1 MNLKQKTDLELLKH
15 QEQTLLKQIERMEK
29 GKFTEGQ
36 EHEFKQ
42 LLCKW
47 QNVRNKIYQ
56 IENSPFKQ
64 QIKIMKDRIIIL
76 SLVIITI
83 YAINHLFT

>member
-1 MNLKQKTDLELLKH
+1 MNLKQKTDFKLLKH

-29 GKFTEGQ
+29 GKFTKVQ

-42 LLCKW
+42 LLCRW
-47 QNVRNKIYQ
+47 QNVHNKIYQ